1 MKIVVAGAGEV
12 GFHIAE
18 HLIKEGKDV
27 VLIEKNADRAKFAS
41 SHLDCLVV
49 HGEATN
55 LEILKQAGIQ
65 KADAFISA
73 TDYDEVNMITCLI
86 VNSEYE
92 VPVKIAR
99 VRNMDYSKTRLIG
112 AHSYTG
118 IDYIVNPEIEAARNI
133 AATVQHGA
141 TSDIFL
147 FENKDIQLRDI
158 FVDEESYF
166 CGKSLKELKK
176 DLKEDFIIAGIQRSA
191 EIIVPTGDT
200 VLQDQD
206 HIYIIA
212 TNRSFLQILR
222 KTGTMNH
229 KLRTVIILGGGKIGR
244 HVTELLVKMGKNV
257 KLVDRDYD
265 ICKQMA
271 ADFPDILVINDD
283 ISDES
288 VFEDEGLANADAII
302 TTTRNEELNILAAIY
317 GKSKGIK
324 RAVALVNKTNYLS
337 ISDNL
342 GIDSTVSPK
351 LSSVNAILK
360 YIRRG
365 NIKSVYKIFDGKAEV
380 SEFNII
386 PGAPVE
392 GKALK
397 DIKLPSG
404 SLILAVS
411 RRDDNFI
418 PDGNFRIEADDSVI
432 TFCTKDTA
440 DSLQNFFSGQ

>member
-27 VLIEKNADRAKFAS
+27 VLIEKDADRAKFVS
-41 SHLDCLVV
+41 SHLDCLVI

-55 LEILKQAGIQ
+55 LETLKQADIQ
-65 KADAFISA
+65 KADGFISA
-73 TDYDEVNMITCLI
+73 TDYDEVNMITCFI
-86 VNSEYE
+86 VNSEFE

-99 VRNMDYSKTRLIG
+99 VRNMEYSKTRLVG
-112 AHSYTG
+112 HKYSG
-118 IDYIVNPEIEAARNI
+118 IDYIVNPEIEAAKSI

-147 FENKDIQLRDI
+147 FENSDIQLRDI
-158 FVDEESYF
+158 FVDEDSFF
-166 CGKSLKELKK
+166 CTKSLRQIKKELR
-176 DLKEDFIIAGIQRSA
+176 EDFIIAGILRG
-191 EIIVPTGDT
+191 EHIIVPSGDT
-200 VLQDQD
+200 VLQSCD
-206 HIYIIA
+206 HIYVIA
-212 TNRSFLQILR
+212 TNRTFMQVLR
-222 KTGTMNH
+222 KTGTPH
-229 KLRTVIILGGGKIGR
+229 KKLRSVIVLGGGKIGR
-244 HVTELLVKMGKNV
+244 YVTEFLTKMGKEV
-257 KLVDRDYD
+257 KLVERDYD
-265 ICKQMA
+265 ICKSIA
-271 ADFPDILVINDD
+271 SDFPEVLVINGD

-288 VFEDEGLANADAII
+288 IFEDEGLHSADAIV
-302 TTTRNEELNILAAIY
+302 TTTKNEELNILAAIY

-380 SEFNII
+380 SEFNVLS
-386 PGAPVE
+386 GAPVE

-411 RRDDNFI
+411 RKGETII
-418 PDGNFRIEADDSVI
+418 PDGSFELMGEDSVI
-432 TFCTKDTA
+432 TFCIKDTA
-440 DSLQNFFSGQ
+440 ESLQKFFSGK

>member
-27 VLIEKNADRAKFAS
+27 VLIEKDADKAKHAS
-41 SHLDCLVV
+41 LHLDCLVV
-49 HGEATN
+49 HGETTN

-73 TDYDEVNMITCLI
+73 TDYDEVNMITCFI
-86 VNSEYE
+86 VNSEYS

-99 VRNMDYSKTRLIG
+99 VHNMEYSKTRLVG
-112 AHSYTG
+112 HRYSC
-118 IDYIVNPEIEAARNI
+118 IDYIVNPEIEAAKTI
-133 AATVQHGA
+133 AHTVQHGA

-147 FENKDIQLRDI
+147 FDNSDIQLRDI
-158 FVDEESYF
+158 FIDEDSFF
-166 CGKSLKELKK
+166 CGKSMKNIKQELR
-176 DLKEDFIIAGIQRSA
+176 EDFIIAGVMRDNDV
-191 EIIVPTGDT
+191 IVPTGET
-200 VLQDQD
+200 VLQSQD

-212 TNRSFLQILR
+212 TIRTFMQILR
-222 KTGTMNH
+222 KTGTPH
-229 KLRTVIILGGGKIGR
+229 KKLRTVIVLGGGKIGR
-244 HVTELLVKMGKNV
+244 YVTEFLIKMGKHV

-265 ICKQMA
+265 LCKKLA
-271 ADFPDILVINDD
+271 SDFPDILVLNGD

-288 VFEDEGLANADAII
+288 LFEDEGLSKADAIV
-302 TTTRNEELNILAAIY
+302 TTTKNEELNILAAIY

-324 RAVALVNKTNYLS
+324 RSVALVNKTNYIN

-365 NIKSVYKIFDGKAEV
+365 NVKNVYKIFDGKAEV
-380 SEFNII
+380 SEFTVNI
-386 PGAPVE
+386 GAPVDQ
-392 GKALK
+392 KALK

-411 RRDDNFI
+411 RSGENII
-418 PDGNFRIEADDSVI
+418 PDGNFVLHGGDSAI
-432 TFCTKDTA
+432 TFCIKDTA
-440 DSLQNFFSGQ
+440 DSLQKFFSDK

>member
-27 VLIEKNADRAKFAS
+27 VLIEKDADRVKFVS

-65 KADAFISA
+65 KATAFISA
-73 TDYDEVNMITCLI
+73 TDYDEVNMITCFI
-86 VNSEYE
+86 VNSEYN

-99 VRNMDYSKTRLIG
+99 VRNMEYSKTRLVG
-112 AHSYTG
+112 HKYSG
-118 IDYIVNPEIEAARNI
+118 IDYIVNPEIEAAKSI
-133 AATVQHGA
+133 ALTVQHGA

-147 FENKDIQLRDI
+147 FEDSDIQLRDI
-158 FVDEESYF
+158 FIDEDSFF
-166 CGKSLKELKK
+166 CGKSLKQIKK
-176 DLKEDFIIAGIQRSA
+176 ELKEDFIIAGIMRNS
-191 EIIVPTGDT
+191 EVIVPSGDT
-200 VLQDQD
+200 ILQNQD

-212 TNRSFLQILR
+212 SIRSFMQILR
-222 KTGTMNH
+222 KTGTQH
-229 KLRTVIILGGGKIGR
+229 KKLRSVLVLGGGKISR
-244 HVTELLVKMGKNV
+244 YVIEFLMKMGKHVRVVERNYELCK
-257 KLVDRDYD
+257 KL
-265 ICKQMA
+265 A
-271 ADFPDILVINDD
+271 ADYPDVLVLNAD

-288 VFEDEGLANADAII
+288 LFDDENLASADAII
-302 TTTRNEELNILAAIY
+302 TTTKNEELNILAAIY
-317 GKSKGIK
+317 AKSKGIK
-324 RAVALVNKTNYLS
+324 RAVALVNKTNYLN

-365 NIKSVYKIFDGKAEV
+365 NVKSVYKIFDGKAEV
-380 SEFNII
+380 SEFNVQEN
-386 PGAPVE
+386 APVS

-404 SLILAVS
+404 SLILSVS
-411 RRDDNFI
+411 RNGDNII
-418 PDGNFRIEADDSVI
+418 PDGNFQLQSLDTVI

-440 DSLQNFFSGQ
+440 DSLQKYFSGN

>member
-27 VLIEKNADRAKFAS
+27 VLIERDADRAKFAS

-49 HGEATN
+49 QGEATN

-65 KADAFISA
+65 KADGFISA
-73 TDYDEVNMITCLI
+73 TDYDEVNMITCFI
-86 VNSEYE
+86 VNSEYN

-99 VRNMDYSKTRLIG
+99 VRNMEYSKTRLVG
-112 AHSYTG
+112 HQYSG
-118 IDYIVNPEIEAARNI
+118 IDFVVNPEIEAAKSI
-133 AATVQHGA
+133 ASTVQHGA

-147 FENKDIQLRDI
+147 FEDTDIQLRDI
-158 FVDEESYF
+158 FVDEESFF
-166 CGKSLKELKK
+166 CGMSLKQVKK
-176 DLKEDFIIAGIQRSA
+176 DLREDFIIAGILRG
-191 EIIVPTGDT
+191 EEVIVPTGDT
-200 VLQDQD
+200 EIQDQD

-212 TNRSFLQILR
+212 STRSFMQILK
-222 KTGTMNH
+222 KTGTPH
-229 KLRTVIILGGGKIGR
+229 KKLRTVIVLGGGKIGR
-244 HVTELLVKMGKNV
+244 YVTEFLLKMGKNI
-257 KLVDRDYD
+257 KLVDKDYEV
-265 ICKQMA
+265 CKSLA
-271 ADFPDILVINDD
+271 SDYEDILVINGD

-288 VFEDEGLANADAII
+288 LFQDEGLANADAIV
-302 TTTRNEELNILAAIY
+302 TTTKNEELNILAAIY

-380 SEFNII
+380 SEFNLL
-386 PGAPVE
+386 PDAPLD

-411 RRDDNFI
+411 RRGSTFI
-418 PDGNFRIEADDSVI
+418 PDGNFELQGNDSVI
-432 TFCTKDTA
+432 TFCTRDTA
-440 DSLQNFFSGQ
+440 ESLNSFFSGQ

>member
-27 VLIEKNADRAKFAS
+27 VLIEKDADRAKFAS

-49 HGEATN
+49 QGEATN

-65 KADAFISA
+65 KADGFISA
-73 TDYDEVNMITCLI
+73 TDYDEVNMITCFI
-86 VNSEYE
+86 VNSEYN

-99 VRNMDYSKTRLIG
+99 VRNMEYSKTRLVG
-112 AHSYTG
+112 HKYSG
-118 IDYIVNPEIEAARNI
+118 IDYIVNPEIEAAKSI
-133 AATVQHGA
+133 ALTVQHGA

-147 FENKDIQLRDI
+147 FENSDIQLRDI
-158 FVDEESYF
+158 FVDEDSF
-166 CGKSLKELKK
+166 FIGKTLKNIKK
-176 DLKEDFIIAGIQRSA
+176 ELKEDFIIAGIMRDS
-191 EIIVPTGDT
+191 EVIVPTGDT
-200 VLQDQD
+200 EIQDQD

-212 TNRSFLQILR
+212 TIRSFMQILR
-222 KTGTMNH
+222 KTGTPH
-229 KLRTVIILGGGKIGR
+229 KKLRTVIVLGGGKIGR
-244 HVTELLVKMGKNV
+244 YVTEFLIKMGKDV
-257 KLVDRDYD
+257 KLVDRDYEL
-265 ICKQMA
+265 CKKLA
-271 ADFPDILVINDD
+271 SDYPDILVLNGD

-288 VFEDEGLANADAII
+288 LFEDENLASADAIV
-302 TTTRNEELNILAAIY
+302 TTTKNEELNILAAIF

-324 RAVALVNKTNYLS
+324 RAVALVNKTNYIN

-365 NIKSVYKIFDGKAEV
+365 NVKNVYKIFDGKAEV
-380 SEFNII
+380 SEFNVH
-386 PGAPVE
+386 PEAPVE
-392 GKALK
+392 QQALK

-411 RRDDNFI
+411 RRGENII
-418 PDGNFRIEADDSVI
+418 PDGNFVLHGGDSVI
-432 TFCTKDTA
+432 TFCTRDTA
-440 DSLQNFFSGQ
+440 DSLQKYFSGQ